1 MQSLNAKTSL
11 NVKTLIDEGS
21 LRPVHLR
28 VFLCCI
34 VSLTFEGYDL
44 VVYGATLPLL
54 MREWHM
60 DPAYAGLIASFGF
73 AAAVLG
79 AIAGGSMGDIW
90 GRKRTII
97 TSVIIYSVGSFACA
111 LAHAPLW
118 FACFRVFGGI
128 GMGMTLQNEVGMV
141 SEYFPARSRQAA
153 VAGVT
158 TGMQFGGILSA
169 LVAIA
174 LVQRYGWTSAY
185 YFGSLPIVMV
195 PVLIRYLP
203 EAPWLLVL
211 KRRWSEL
218 RQVLAELRP
227 EMRPQLA
234 AADAEFV
241 YPKSQEKPTLAEVF
255 AEGRA
260 LSTVLFWTV
269 YFMNVFVI
277 YGTNTWIPKLMMNS
291 GRSVQASLT
300 IYLALFVGALVAS
313 PILGLLADRF
323 GSKRITILCY
333 LCGFCFILLLAAPM
347 SLPLT
352 ILVVALVGVCT
363 MGAQNATHAY
373 VAQYFP
379 PAVKSTMMGWGLSVG
394 RFGGLLGPLVGGV
407 LLSLHATLVTSYLAF
422 AVPCLV
428 SALAITFVQD
438 RFAFNKAVK

>member
-1 MQSLNAKTSL
+1 MQSVNAKTSL

-21 LRPVHLR
+21 LRPIHLR

-54 MREWHM
+54 MKEWRM
-60 DPAYAGLIASFGF
+60 DPAYAGMIASFGF
-73 AAAVLG
+73 GAAVVG

-97 TSVIIYSVGSFACA
+97 TSVVIYSLGSFVCA
-111 LAHAPLW
+111 LARAPLW
-118 FACFRVFGGI
+118 FACFRVFGGF

-153 VAGVT
+153 VAGVA

-169 LVAIA
+169 LVAIV
-174 LVQRYGWTSAY
+174 LVERYGWTSAY

-211 KRRWSEL
+211 KKRRDQL
-218 RQVLAELRP
+218 RKVLAELRP
-227 EMRPQLA
+227 EMHSQLT
-234 AADAEFV
+234 AADTEFT

-260 LSTVLFWTV
+260 LSTILFWTI

-291 GRSVQASLT
+291 GRSMNASLT

-313 PILGLLADRF
+313 PILGSLADRF
-323 GSKRITILCY
+323 GSKIVTILCY
-333 LCGFCFILLLAAPM
+333 LCGFLFILMLAAPM

-352 ILVVALVGVCT
+352 ILAVALVGVCT

-394 RFGGLLGPLVGGV
+394 RFGGLLGPIVGG
-407 LLSLHATLVTSYLAF
+407 LLLKIHVSLLTSYLAF
-422 AVPCLV
+422 AAPCLI
-428 SALAITFVQD
+428 SALAVTFVQD
-438 RFAFNKAVK
+438 RFSFNARK